1 MTEDCR
7 PATVTNQ
14 TNLLRM
20 SICERRILPEG
31 NMSEFILETI
41 GLTKEF
47 KGFAA
52 VSNVDLKIRQGDI
65 HALIGPNGAGKT
77 TVFNLLTKFLPPTA
91 GSIRF
96 EGKDITQEAPAVTA
110 RRGLVRSFQI
120 SATFPHLTVMEN
132 VRIGLQ
138 RKLGTEFHFWRSK
151 KSLDVLNDQAM
162 ALLESVDLREFA
174 DTVTAE
180 MPYGRKRALEIAT
193 TLALDPK
200 MMLLDE
206 PTQGMGNED
215 IGRVVELIRKVSAN
229 RSILMVEHNLSVV
242 ANLCDRITVLTR
254 GSVLAEGTYT
264 EVSKNPKVLEAY
276 VGSDDMNDA
285 HH

>member
-1 MTEDCR
+1 
-7 PATVTNQ
+7 
-14 TNLLRM
+14 
-20 SICERRILPEG
+20 
-31 NMSEFILETI
+31 MSEFILETA

-52 VSNVDLKIRQGDI
+52 VSDVTLKVRRGHI

-77 TVFNLLTKFLPPTA
+77 TVFNLLTKFLPPTR
-91 GSIRF
+91 GTIHF

-138 RKLGTEFHFWRSK
+138 RKLGTEFHFWKSVRS
-151 KSLDVLNDQAM
+151 LNVLNDRAM
-162 ALLESVDLREFA
+162 ELLESVDLTTFA
-174 DTVTAE
+174 DTVTGE

-193 TLALDPK
+193 TLALEPT

-206 PTQGMGNED
+206 PTQGMGHED
-215 IGRVVELIRKVSAN
+215 IARVVALIRKVSAN
-229 RSILMVEHNLSVV
+229 RTILMVEHNLSVV
-242 ANLCDRITVLTR
+242 SNLCDRITVLQR
-254 GSVLAEGTYT
+254 GSVLAEGPYE
-264 EVSKNPKVLEAY
+264 EVSKNPQVLEAY
-276 VGSDDMNDA
+276 VGSSDVSDA
-285 HH
+285 YH